1 MVIEQDYNY
10 VEESRRCES
19 FMIKMQMQKR
29 RYTNG
34 PVIEFHKKNNMF
46 LHIDMINLKFV
57 F

>member
-34 PVIEFHKKNNMF
+34 PVIEFHKKKNIF
-46 LHIDMINLKFV
+46 LQIGMINLKFV